1 MGIAGL
7 MGGGDDDTVLG
18 TDLADEEWQGVE
30 DAFGD
35 EQKDG
40 DEEDDDD
47 DDESVASGDNSAY
60 GDTDVDEEEG
70 MTIYEF

>member
-7 MGGGDDDTVLG
+7 LRCGDDDTVLG
-18 TDLADEEWQGVE
+18 TDLADEEWQGV
-30 DAFGD
+30 GD
-35 EQKDG
+35 GFE
-40 DEEDDDD
+40 DEEGEDDNDD
-47 DDESVASGDNSAY
+47 DDESIASGENSSY

>member
-7 MGGGDDDTVLG
+7 MGCGDDDTVLG
-18 TDLADEEWQGVE
+18 TDLADEEWQGV
-30 DAFGD
+30 GD
-35 EQKDG
+35 GLD
-40 DEEDDDD
+40 DEEEEDGNEDD
-47 DDESVASGDNSAY
+47 DDESVASGDNSSY